1 MKDPIVE
8 EVRKARDEYAR
19 KFNYDIDLICDD
31 LQKRQRLSG
40 DRFVSLPKRPPI
52 IIPTATNG
60 QAESS
65 SP

>member
-40 DRFVSLPKRPPI
+40 DRFVSLPKRTPSVI
-52 IIPTATNG
+52 RSTTNG
-60 QAESS
+60 QTESKRS
-65 SP
+65 